1 MSRVGVAKLIRTLT
15 VVSTVIVY
23 VIPLEFAYANVVRA
37 ILALPCTCMG
47 GVCAFLYYKL
57 DREEKE
63 QVYKLSLLHLYS
75 ILMHPYLTFLAVL
88 IINIVHMVSIF

>member
-1 MSRVGVAKLIRTLT
+1 
-15 VVSTVIVY
+15 
-23 VIPLEFAYANVVRA
+23 
-37 ILALPCTCMG
+37 MG

-57 DREEKE
+57 DREEKD

-75 ILMHPYLTFLAVL
+75 ILMHPYLTYLTVL